1 MSSRWAFSR
10 IGMDNHETK
19 IVIAGFGGQGV
30 VLAGTLIA
38 KACIYEGLNVTAM
51 VSYGAE
57 MRGGTANSTVVI
69 SGEQIASP
77 VVEKP
82 DIAIILNQ
90 PSLDKFEEKLVDGG
104 LIILNSTLAKRE
116 VQRQGLDVVRVE
128 ATKAAQQL
136 GNIRV
141 ANVVALGA
149 FVKKTKLLK
158 KESLSKAIEEQFS
171 QKKAGLVD
179 INYKA
184 LQTGAQL
191 VNTA

>member
-1 MSSRWAFSR
+1 MN
-10 IGMDNHETK
+10 NHETK
-19 IVIAGFGGQGV
+19 IIIAGFGGQGV

-38 KACIYEGLNVTAM
+38 KACIYENLNVTAM

-69 SGEQIASP
+69 SREQIASP
-77 VVEKP
+77 VVERP

-90 PSLDKFEEKLVDGG
+90 PSLDRFEEKLVDGG
-104 LIILNSTLAKRE
+104 LIILNSTLVERE
-116 VQRQGLDVVRVE
+116 VQRQGLDVLKIE

-179 INYKA
+179 INKKA
-184 LQTGAQL
+184 LKTGAQL

>member
-1 MSSRWAFSR
+1 MN
-10 IGMDNHETK
+10 NHETK
-19 IVIAGFGGQGV
+19 IIIAGFGGQGV

-38 KACIYEGLNVTAM
+38 RACIYEGLNVTAM

-77 VVEKP
+77 VVERP

-90 PSLDKFEEKLVDGG
+90 PSLDRFEEKLVDGG
-104 LIILNSTLAKRE
+104 LIILNSTLVERE
-116 VQRQGLDVVRVE
+116 VQRQEVDVVKIG

-136 GNIRV
+136 GNTRV

-179 INYKA
+179 INKKA
-184 LQTGAQL
+184 LQTGMQL
-191 VNTA
+191 ANPA